1 MRSIQTVSL
10 VGLGAIGA
18 IFGKKL
24 QTYLGDKFRVI
35 VNKERMERYQRNR
48 ITINGEEQNFRYI
61 TPNTEVEPA
70 DLVIIATKNAEL
82 KQAIADARHHIGN
95 ETIII
100 SLLNGIS
107 SEEVIY
113 EATKNEHILYS
124 MTYKNDPIRY
134 NQKVQ
139 YKHMG
144 LICFGEKDGSISEDV
159 LAVKDLFDRSG
170 VPYEIPENVWHVIWA
185 KFMFN
190 VAINQISAVLKAP
203 YGNFQKIPVLQEWM
217 ESAMYEVV
225 ALSKKVE
232 VNLTEVDVHQYRP
245 ILQNLSPYGKT
256 SMLQDIE
263 ANRKTEVEYF
273 AGKVCELGK
282 KYGVPTPIND
292 QLYKMIHIMEEM
304 AKLNN

>member
-24 QTYLGDKFRVI
+24 QNYLGDKFQVI
-35 VNKERMERYQRNR
+35 VNKERMERYQKTG
-48 ITINGEEQNFRYI
+48 ITINGEKQKFHYI
-61 TPNTEVEPA
+61 TPDTEVEPA

-82 KQAIADARHHIGN
+82 KQAIVDARNHIGKD
-95 ETIII
+95 TIIL

-107 SEEVIY
+107 SEEEIY
-113 EATKNEHILYS
+113 DATENEHILYS
-124 MTYKNDPIRY
+124 MTYQNDPIRHKQEINY
-134 NQKVQ
+134 Q
-139 YKHMG
+139 HMG
-144 LICFGEKDGSISEDV
+144 LICFGEKNGSLSEDV
-159 LAVKDLFDRSG
+159 LAVKDLFDRAE
-170 VPYEIPENVWHVIWA
+170 VPYEIPKDVWHVIWA

-190 VAINQISAVLKAP
+190 VAVNQISAVLKAP
-203 YGNFQKIPVLQEWM
+203 YSNFQKIPELKEWM
-217 ESAMYEVV
+217 EFAMYEVV
-225 ALSKKVE
+225 ALSKEVG
-232 VNLTEVDVHQYRP
+232 VNLTDKDVHQYRP
-245 ILQNLSPYGKT
+245 ILQNLSPNGKT

-263 ANRKTEVEYF
+263 ANRKTEVEFF

-282 KYGVPTPIND
+282 KYSVPTPIND